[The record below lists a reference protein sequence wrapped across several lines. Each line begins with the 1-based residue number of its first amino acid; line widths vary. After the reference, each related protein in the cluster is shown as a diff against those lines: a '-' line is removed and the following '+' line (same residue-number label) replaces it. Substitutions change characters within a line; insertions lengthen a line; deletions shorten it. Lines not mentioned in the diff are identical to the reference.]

1 MKSNL
6 GSNDNFLAKLARS
19 VERSGSLLCVGLDP
33 GFSKLPASARDQFEF
48 NKAIIDATHDLVSV
62 YKPNP
67 AFYEA
72 RGAEGVAA
80 LKRTCDYIKSE
91 YPEIPIIVDAKR
103 GDIGNTNAGYVEYV
117 FDYLGADAVTVA
129 PYMGSESLGK
139 FLERG
144 DKGIIVLCRTS
155 NTGAAE
161 FQDLLVNDE
170 KLYVHVARQVAEKW
184 NTLGNCMLVVGAT
197 YPEELREVREIV
209 GPDMPLLI
217 PGIGAQGGDLAS
229 TMAAGLGAHD
239 RGLMI
244 SSSRAIIFASSG
256 EDFAQAARAEAT
268 KLRDEINEYR
278 KGIAA

>member
-1 MKSNL
+1 MKSDMDTN
-6 GSNDNFLAKLARS
+6 GNFSAKLARS

-33 GFSKLPASARDQFEF
+33 GFAKLPASARDQFEF

-72 RGAEGVAA
+72 RGAEGVTA
-80 LKRTCDYIKSE
+80 LKRTCDYIKAE
-91 YPEIPIIVDAKR
+91 YPEVPIIVDAKR

-155 NTGAAE
+155 NPGAAE
-161 FQDLLVNDE
+161 FQDLMVDGE
-170 KLYVHVARQVAEKW
+170 KLYIHVARQVTKEW
-184 NTLGNCMLVVGAT
+184 NKLGNCMLVVGAT
-197 YPEELREVREIV
+197 YPEELREVRGIV

-217 PGIGAQGGDLAS
+217 PGVGAQGGDLAS
-229 TMAAGLGAHD
+229 IMEVGLGANGQ
-239 RGLMI
+239 GLMI
-244 SSSRAIIFASSG
+244 SSSRGIIFASSG

-268 KLRDEINEYR
+268 KLRDEINGYR
-278 KGIAA
+278 KEAR

>member
-1 MKSNL
+1 MNL
-6 GSNDNFLAKLARS
+6 DDGRNENFVAKLTQS
-19 VERSGSLLCVGLDP
+19 VERSNSLLCVGLDP
-33 GFSKLPASARDQFEF
+33 GFSKLPAATRDQFEF
-48 NKAIIDATHDLVSV
+48 NKAIIDATHDLVCA

-80 LKRTCDYIKSE
+80 LKRTCDYIKAE
-91 YPEIPIIVDAKR
+91 YPEVPIIVDAKR

-155 NTGAAE
+155 NPGAAE
-161 FQDLLVNDE
+161 FQDLLVEGE
-170 KLYVHVARQVAEKW
+170 KLYVHVARQVVNTW
-184 NTLGNCMLVVGAT
+184 NERGNCLLVVGAT
-197 YPEELREVREIV
+197 YPDELREVREIV

-217 PGIGAQGGDLAS
+217 PGIGAQGGDVAS
-229 TMAAGLGAHD
+229 TMAAGLGASE
-239 RGLMI
+239 RGLII
-244 SSSRAIIFASSG
+244 SSSRGIIFASSG
-256 EDFAQAARAEAT
+256 DDFARVARAEAR

-278 KGIAA
+278 KGV